1 MDERVTRVRE
11 ILGLRRLPIK
21 IGFLDK
27 LPAALPRWVGGPVAA
42 GCVFWDAAMD
52 GKSFYTIAADHW
64 NCAVGS
70 QVHQIRLPADRA
82 GELDDTL
89 GFMIE
94 TRYLDAAE
102 AAALPTLER
111 EPGAV
116 AYAPASSD
124 AFEADVILLAAA
136 PGALVLIQDA
146 ARRAG
151 IAGEGLAPV
160 TRPSCSTL
168 PTAVKSQALSLAFG
182 CKSNRVFTQIGADEA
197 YAAVPAKQWDAFVD
211 KLYEVQ
217 RATLTMGTYFQ
228 AHAAKF
234 AGRK

>member
-82 GELDDTL
+82 GELDDTI

-124 AFEADVILLAAA
+124 AFEADVILLAAT
-136 PGALVLIQDA
+136 PGALVLVQDA
-146 ARRAG
+146 AHRAG
-151 IAGEGLAPV
+151 IAGEELAPV
-160 TRPSCSTL
+160 TRPSCATL
-168 PTAVKSQALSLAFG
+168 PLAAKSQALSLAFG
-182 CKSNRVFTQIGADEA
+182 CKSNRIFTQIGADEA
-197 YAAVPAKQWDAFVD
+197 YAAIPAPKWDAFVD

>member
-27 LPAALPRWVGGPVAA
+27 LPALPRWVGGPVAA

-70 QVHQIRLPADRA
+70 HVHQIRLPADRA
-82 GELDDTL
+82 GELNDTV

-124 AFEADVILLAAA
+124 AFEADVILMAAT
-136 PGALVLIQDA
+136 PGALVLIEDA
-146 ARRAG
+146 AHRAG
-151 IAGEGLAPV
+151 ISGDGLVPV
-160 TRPSCSTL
+160 SRPSCATL
-168 PTAVKSQALSLAFG
+168 PLATKNQALSLAFG

-197 YAAVPAKQWDAFVD
+197 YAAVPARKWDLFVD

>member
-1 MDERVTRVRE
+1 MNERVTRVRE

-27 LPAALPRWVGGPVAA
+27 LPALQRWVGGPVAA

-64 NCAVGS
+64 NCAIGS
-70 QVHQIRLPADRA
+70 HVHKIGLPADR
-82 GELDDTL
+82 GNELGTTL

-94 TRYLDAAE
+94 TRYLEAAE
-102 AAALPTLER
+102 AAEIPTLER
-111 EPGAV
+111 EPVAV

-124 AFEADVILLAAA
+124 AFEADVILLAAT
-136 PGALVLIQDA
+136 PGPLVLIQDA

-151 IAGEGLAPV
+151 IGGEGPSATP
-160 TRPSCSTL
+160 RPSCATL
-168 PTAVKSQALSLAFG
+168 PSVVKSQTLALDFG
-182 CKSNRVFTQIGADEA
+182 CKSNRTFTKIGADEA
-197 YAAVPAKQWDAFVD
+197 YAVIPARKWDAFVD
-211 KLYEVQ
+211 KLLEVQ
-217 RATLTMGTYFQ
+217 RATLTMGTFFQ

-234 AGRK
+234 AGK

>member
-70 QVHQIRLPADRA
+70 HVHQIRLPADRA
-82 GELDDTL
+82 GELKDTL

-94 TRYLDAAE
+94 TRYVDAAE
-102 AAALPTLER
+102 AAAIPTLER

-124 AFEADVILLAAA
+124 AFEADVILMAAT
-136 PGALVLIQDA
+136 PGALVLIEDA

-151 IAGEGLAPV
+151 IGGEGLGPV
-160 TRPSCSTL
+160 TRPSCATL
-168 PTAVKSQALSLAFG
+168 PLAAKSQALSLAFG
-182 CKSNRVFTQIGADEA
+182 CKSNRIFTQIGADEA
-197 YAAVPAKQWDAFVD
+197 YATLPAGKWDAFVD

>member
-82 GELDDTL
+82 GELDDTV

-124 AFEADVILLAAA
+124 AFQADVILLAAT
-136 PGALVLIQDA
+136 PSALVLIQDA
-146 ARRAG
+146 AHRAG
-151 IAGEGLAPV
+151 IGGEGAPV
-160 TRPSCSTL
+160 TRPSCATL
-168 PTAVKSQALSLAFG
+168 PIAVKSQALSLAFG
-182 CKSNRVFTQIGADEA
+182 CKSNRIFTQIGADEA
-197 YAAVPAKQWDAFVD
+197 YAAIPAKKWDAFVD

>member
-27 LPAALPRWVGGPVAA
+27 LPALPRWVGGPVAA

-82 GELDDTL
+82 GELDDTV

-124 AFEADVILLAAA
+124 AFEADIILLAAT

-160 TRPSCSTL
+160 TRPSCATL
-168 PTAVKSQALSLAFG
+168 PSAVKSQALSLAFG

-197 YAAVPAKQWDAFVD
+197 YAAIPAKKWDGFVD

>member
-70 QVHQIRLPADRA
+70 QVHQIRLPSDRA
-82 GELDDTL
+82 GELDDTV

-124 AFEADVILLAAA
+124 AFEADVILLAAT
-136 PGALVLIQDA
+136 PGALVLIEDA

-151 IAGEGLAPV
+151 IGGEGLGPV
-160 TRPSCSTL
+160 TRPSCSAL
-168 PTAVKSQALSLAFG
+168 PLAVKSQALSLAFG

-197 YAAVPAKQWDAFVD
+197 YAAIPARKWDAFVD

>member
-82 GELDDTL
+82 GELDDTI

-124 AFEADVILLAAA
+124 AFEADVILLAAT
-136 PGALVLIQDA
+136 PGAMVLIQDA
-146 ARRAG
+146 AHRAG
-151 IAGEGLAPV
+151 IGGEGIAPV
-160 TRPSCSTL
+160 TRPSCATL
-168 PTAVKSQALSLAFG
+168 PFAVKSQKLSLAFG

-197 YAAVPAKQWDAFVD
+197 YAAIPARKWDAFVD